1 MNALRAHPLILRM
14 QNLAFFPANL
24 RSVSKR
30 AKTVAHSPEHTI
42 NIVSPSLS
50 VPLMGAQILWFG
62 IGMTLFSDTTETILQ
77 WPHQCVVAIS
87 SGLMIASAWFGVR
100 AMLALCAL
108 TLPAIFSVMYFSLTQ
123 AMPGSDPLA
132 LWTQMV
138 SVKSLEYMSGF
149 LIMMGTCIRTTSVQ
163 PSITPSAKKINV
175 ALVLACLGFVLGN
188 ILYIF
193 SSMKASM
200 ADNQSDFLSA
210 LAEQGSTIL
219 GLCLLAFSARAS
231 SHNRLS
237 TLGTT
242 LCQTTKLPLRG
253 LILVVGVLCA
263 VISDW
268 YSQYL
273 VGWLQYASVLIPPL
287 AIMLMGRFLLDK
299 LPLLKQ
305 AASTPV

>member
-1 MNALRAHPLILRM
+1 
-14 QNLAFFPANL
+14 
-24 RSVSKR
+24 
-30 AKTVAHSPEHTI
+30 
-42 NIVSPSLS
+42 
-50 VPLMGAQILWFG
+50 
-62 IGMTLFSDTTETILQ
+62 
-77 WPHQCVVAIS
+77 
-87 SGLMIASAWFGVR
+87 
-100 AMLALCAL
+100 
-108 TLPAIFSVMYFSLTQ
+108 
-123 AMPGSDPLA
+123 
-132 LWTQMV
+132 MV
-138 SVKSLEYMSGF
+138 
-149 LIMMGTCIRTTSVQ
+149 
-163 PSITPSAKKINV
+163 
-175 ALVLACLGFVLGN
+175 
-188 ILYIF
+188 
-193 SSMKASM
+193 
-200 ADNQSDFLSA
+200 DNQSDFLSA

-305 AASTPV
+305 AVSTPV